1 MTKSKF
7 IQKITVNDTELSVYQ
22 DENGGM
28 FAIDC
33 SYIEQCFEDG
43 EDPIIPNPFA
53 SADENSI
60 FETTML
66 CED

>member
-22 DENGGM
+22 EENGGM
-28 FAIDC
+28 FAIDS
-33 SYIEQCFEDG
+33 SYIEQCFEDD
-43 EDPIIPNPFA
+43 EDPIIPNPF
-53 SADENSI
+53 SGADENSI
-60 FETTML
+60 FDTTML